1 MKKQNSL
8 YEKILHEA
16 EIISSRT
23 NPSEGFWYLPDLNL
37 TMKNKVFQKMRYENG
52 DITYEEL
59 VVDLL

>member
-1 MKKQNSL
+1 MKKTEL
-8 YEKILHEA
+8 IERILHEA

-37 TMKNKVFQKMRYENG
+37 TMKNKDFQKMRYENG

-59 VVDLL
+59 VVELL